1 MLCAIE
7 REPDNL
13 SVSLLPTVRETFKKC
28 KIRKKMN
35 SFSLFES
42 IHPGFDES
50 YGDVT
55 VVMSDAF
62 FLILL
67 HRRLLVQTLQDGMH
81 RSSCMFQAR

>member
-28 KIRKKMN
+28 KVRKKMN

-55 VVMSDAF
+55 V
-62 FLILL
+62 
-67 HRRLLVQTLQDGMH
+67 
-81 RSSCMFQAR
+81 